1 VLKRKDTIK
10 RKKIGLLILL
20 SIIVSLFVPSLG
32 RSGISF
38 GIIKAIEKKIDKL
51 RERTEPYSNL
61 PDISTFKTQKS
72 DQFIIDIPD
81 MCSGFPFKGRRAKK
95 PHQGAH
101 VHFDNTGDPWPK
113 GGVDKP
119 ENYPPIYA
127 PLDGVILRVDYSFH
141 YGDNLDSYCIDLA
154 FAKDSSGSIYIL
166 HYSIEPMI
174 AEPSTNFYR
183 QFIFIS
189 KEQEVKKGDII
200 AYMYTP
206 PSSSTASGIH
216 IHFHIK
222 RMNVEGFMAPALFTY
237 AVVKKFH
244 DRWNGFGDDDGDPI
258 PVCMGYKL
266 DADENPFGTGA
277 VDELW

>member
-1 VLKRKDTIK
+1 MK

-20 SIIVSLFVPSLG
+20 SIIVCLFVPSLG
-32 RSGISF
+32 QPGIHF
-38 GIIKAIEKKIDKL
+38 GIIKAIEKKVDKL
-51 RERTEPYSNL
+51 REKTEPYSNL

-72 DQFIIDIPD
+72 DRFIVDIAD
-81 MCSGFPFKGRRAKK
+81 ICSGFPFKGRRAKD

-101 VHFDNTGDPWPK
+101 VHFDNGLDHWPK

-127 PLDGVILRVDYSFH
+127 LLDGVISRVDYSFH
-141 YGDNLDSYCIDLA
+141 YGNNLDSYCIDLA

-183 QFIFIS
+183 EFIFIS
-189 KEQEVKKGDII
+189 KGQEVNKGDII

-206 PSSSTASGIH
+206 PSSSSASGIH

-237 AVVKKFH
+237 AVVKQFH
-244 DRWNGFGDDDGDPI
+244 AKWSIFGYDDSDPI

-277 VDELW
+277 VNLLW